1 VSGIGRDVGRLAGLE
16 QDRREVADTH
26 LHRALEDPEALLE
39 AVTVWRRSTARRD
52 EHVQHREPA
61 SSLLAGE
68 PHGVPDDGQVRQ
80 RGVLGSRDRHLSEV
94 VLGGESRCVRGVDL
108 GDRRSRPVARF
119 YPCHPRA
126 PGGRSDGPALA
137 AGTWES
143 GRELRADLS
152 PEDLIVAT
160 SLLCRPLPGTGDWDG
175 LARRQI
181 ELMINGLGP
190 TAPLGSGLPS

>member
-1 VSGIGRDVGRLAGLE
+1 MSGIGRDVGRLAGLE

-68 PHGVPDDGQVRQ
+68 PHGV
-80 RGVLGSRDRHLSEV
+80 
-94 VLGGESRCVRGVDL
+94 
-108 GDRRSRPVARF
+108 
-119 YPCHPRA
+119 
-126 PGGRSDGPALA
+126 
-137 AGTWES
+137 
-143 GRELRADLS
+143 
-152 PEDLIVAT
+152 IVAT